1 MNEDNSIE
9 SRIARVITGTLILV
23 GLTTSL
29 LGVVALVRW
38 VF

>member
-1 MNEDNSIE
+1 MNEDIE
-9 SRIARVITGTLILV
+9 LKVARVVTGTLILV
-23 GLTTSL
+23 GLATSL

>member
-1 MNEDNSIE
+1 VNDSVELKL
-9 SRIARVITGTLILV
+9 ARVVTGTLILV

>member
-1 MNEDNSIE
+1 MNDESIE
-9 SRIARVITGTLILV
+9 MKLARVVTGVLILV
-23 GLTTSL
+23 GLATSL